1 MNAPVESVPPNV
13 HKFAKKLIVFEW
25 FLSAVPYILAA
36 SLSDMP
42 HLRCLAIATSFY
54 HRLMGIGQ
62 GFPAFCPSAPIPPT
76 TASFTIHFALS
87 TFHSSA
93 YFLLSILRLS
103 SSVFLARGGKEEFF
117 LICFAMLCFVHF
129 CIHDVY
135 IALPKCSETASAQ
148 QLYGWANHLCRQKR
162 RKTTQPTTP
171 FSFQHRIF
179 PPKPSMA
186 KCGQLAHKVQAVTKL
201 KVGSWRARCSQSTEY
216 LYRLALAH

>member
-13 HKFAKKLIVFEW
+13 HKFAKKLIVFKW
-25 FLSAVPYILAA
+25 FLSAVPYILAT

-42 HLRCLAIATSFY
+42 HLRYLAIATSFH

-93 YFLLSILRLS
+93 YFLLPILRPILRPS
-103 SSVFLARGGKEEFF
+103 SSVFLVRGGKEEFF
-117 LICFAMLCFVHF
+117 LICYAMLCFVRF

-135 IALPKCSETASAQ
+135 IALPKCTQTATA
-148 QLYGWANHLCRQKR
+148 
-162 RKTTQPTTP
+162 
-171 FSFQHRIF
+171 
-179 PPKPSMA
+179 PK
-186 KCGQLAHKVQAVTKL
+186 
-201 KVGSWRARCSQSTEY
+201 
-216 LYRLALAH
+216 

>member
-93 YFLLSILRLS
+93 YFLLPILRLS

-117 LICFAMLCFVHF
+117 LICFAMLCFAL
-129 CIHDVY
+129 CTSVY
-135 IALPKCSETASAQ
+135 MMYTLRYRNAPKQHSPNSYMDGQIIYVDKRDEKRLNLPRLSLSNIG
-148 QLYGWANHLCRQKR
+148 Y
-162 RKTTQPTTP
+162 
-171 FSFQHRIF
+171 F
-179 PPKPSMA
+179 PQSLRW
-186 KCGQLAHKVQAVTKL
+186 QS
-201 KVGSWRARCSQSTEY
+201 VGSWHTKCRQLQS
-216 LYRLALAH
+216 